1 MKLFSHVA
9 AVLSIALIFTASGL
23 AQKKMS
29 REEQFKEIAK
39 LSNSKKAEDKSKA
52 YTMSKAFIEEFGKE
66 AGPDLLK
73 IKGYVLNVS
82 IALLDDHVQRD
93 DTVSAYSIGE
103 YILDL
108 EPGNVNVYMTLA
120 WAGFQNLANKK
131 DRSFNNDTVEYATK
145 ALEILNGATPPAA
158 FNPFNSLDEAK
169 ANMYYVQ
176 GYIFIGSDI
185 KKAAMMFQKSIAF
198 ESKIKNSAFPYAVIA
213 NYYEGAYNKRV
224 SEFKVKTGL
233 TQAQQDAEFKI
244 IDMLIEN
251 LIDAY
256 ARTVKVAE
264 AENNPELAN
273 WKVTYAT
280 LYKFWKKSD
289 AGADKM
295 LASVM
300 STPMPEVK

>member
-1 MKLFSHVA
+1 MRVLSHIA
-9 AVLSIALIFTASGL
+9 AVLAIALLVTSNGF
-23 AQKKMS
+23 AQKKMT

-39 LSNSKKAEDKSKA
+39 LSNSKKPDEKSKA
-52 YTMSKAFIEEFGKE
+52 YTMGKAFIEEFGKE
-66 AGPDLLK
+66 GGPDVLK
-73 IKGYVLNVS
+73 IKGYVVNVS
-82 IALLDDHVQRD
+82 KAMLDDYVQREE
-93 DTVSAYSIGE
+93 TVSAYSVGE

-108 EPGNVNVYMTLA
+108 EPANVNVYMNLA

-131 DRSFNNDTVEYATK
+131 DRSFNNDSVDYANK

-176 GYIFIGSDI
+176 GYIFIGADI

-198 ESKIKNSAFPYAVIA
+198 ESKVKTSAFPYAVIA

-224 SEFKVKTGL
+224 NEFKVKTGL
-233 TQAQQDAEFKI
+233 TQAQQDAEFKVL
-244 IDMLIEN
+244 DMLIEN
-251 LIDAY
+251 LVDAY
-256 ARTVKVAE
+256 ARTVQVAT
-264 AENNPELAN
+264 AENNPELPN
-273 WKVTYAT
+273 WKATYGT

-300 STPMPEVK
+300 STPMPEIK